1 MYHFIVA
8 PSTFLTFVSQIKCDK
23 VNKMKR
29 VFAFNETQ
37 ILLLDGLLKLRNS
50 GAQIILVNKTTN
62 KESKNA

>member
-1 MYHFIVA
+1 MYHFIVV